1 MRNINTEKS
10 PQAIGPYS
18 QGIISGNLIFV
29 SGQIPLDAVPLDADG
44 KLVSDDIQE
53 QTRQCLRNIS
63 HILEEAGSSLEK
75 VIKTTIYLVDMDD
88 FARVNEVYAGFF
100 TEPYPARS
108 CVEVSSLPRDVKIEI
123 EVIAELI

>member
-29 SGQIPLDAVPLDADG
+29 SGQIPLDADG

-108 CVEVSSLPRDVKIEI
+108 CVEVSRFPRDVKIEI

>member
-29 SGQIPLDAVPLDADG
+29 SGQNPLDADG

-108 CVEVSSLPRDVKIEI
+108 CVEVSRLPRDVKIEI

>member
-1 MRNINTEKS
+1 LRNINTEKS

-29 SGQIPLDAVPLDADG
+29 SGQIPLDAKG
-44 KLVSDDIQE
+44 ELVSNDIQE
-53 QTRQCLRNIS
+53 QTRQCLKNIS
-63 HILEEAGSSLEK
+63 HILKEAGSSLAK
-75 VIKTTIYLVDMDD
+75 VVKATIYITDMED
-88 FARVNEVYAGFF
+88 FPRVNEVYAGFF

-108 CVEVSSLPRDVKIEI
+108 CVEVSRLPRDVKVEI

>member
-29 SGQIPLDAVPLDADG
+29 SGQIPLDADG

-53 QTRQCLRNIS
+53 QTWQCLRNIS

>member
-29 SGQIPLDAVPLDADG
+29 SGQIPLDAKG
-44 KLVSDDIQE
+44 ELVSNDIQE
-53 QTRQCLRNIS
+53 QTRQCLENIS
-63 HILEEAGSSLEK
+63 HILKEAGSSLAK
-75 VIKTTIYLVDMDD
+75 VVKATIYITDMED
-88 FARVNEVYAGFF
+88 FPRVNEVYAGFF

-108 CVEVSSLPRDVKIEI
+108 CVEVSRLPRDVKVEI

>member
-29 SGQIPLDAVPLDADG
+29 SGQIPLDADG

-108 CVEVSSLPRDVKIEI
+108 CVEVSRLPRDVKIEI

>member
-29 SGQIPLDAVPLDADG
+29 SGQIPLDADG

-108 CVEVSSLPRDVKIEI
+108 CVEVSRLPRDVKVEI

>member
-29 SGQIPLDAVPLDADG
+29 SGQIPLDADG

>member
-1 MRNINTEKS
+1 LRNINTEKS

-29 SGQIPLDAVPLDADG
+29 SGQIPLDAKG
-44 KLVSDDIQE
+44 ELVSNDIQE
-53 QTRQCLRNIS
+53 QTRQCLENIS
-63 HILEEAGSSLEK
+63 HILKEAGSSLAK
-75 VIKTTIYLVDMDD
+75 VVKATIYITDMED
-88 FARVNEVYAGFF
+88 FPRVNEVYAGFF

-108 CVEVSSLPRDVKIEI
+108 CVEVSRLPRDVKVEI